1 MFGNSK
7 KRIRRKIEESF
18 GKLPT
23 SYEGEQIL
31 GRMDAI
37 KLYHK
42 EMCDRG
48 RCGDIDEIT
57 WNDLEMDQVF
67 LRVDHTNSYIG
78 EQILYHRLH
87 DTRRDDDTAWEGW
100 ERLEQQIAFYENNPQ
115 ARIDIEERLS
125 LIGKSDQDYYLPSF
139 LMNAE
144 LWSIRGG
151 TILHVLQLL
160 LLVFFAGALFT
171 EEILFVAGLAA
182 VACVNLVIYI
192 AAKQKYE
199 VFMYSL
205 NSLKQLLLFSQRVTR
220 EYRDELAVPEEI
232 ALTAEEL
239 KGLSKQII
247 GWQGRK
253 YAVLTGDIMYLLQDY
268 LFGITLLDLS
278 MFNHIMKIIDGK
290 QKQILKLYE
299 FAGEVDMGIAA
310 ASFRRSLSYYCQ
322 PNVWEQKEFQV
333 KGLVHPLLQNAV
345 ANDFRLKN
353 RAVVTG
359 ANASGKS
366 TFMKALAVNVI
377 LAQTIHTCTAAEFSM
392 PAVSVMTSMALRDDL
407 KSGESYYIR
416 EAKRMK
422 QMVDSKQNDRP
433 LLIVIDE
440 ILKGTNTAERLA
452 ASSAILEYFT
462 RLPHYVVVATHDTG
476 LVNEMR
482 SKYDSFYFESRV
494 AGDDIVFEYRI
505 HSGKGGNSNAI
516 ALLSLLGYPQEIV
529 HSANERIRAFA
540 SDGCMDGRKVGQA
553 S

>member
-1 MFGNSK
+1 
-7 KRIRRKIEESF
+7 
-18 GKLPT
+18 
-23 SYEGEQIL
+23 
-31 GRMDAI
+31 
-37 KLYHK
+37 
-42 EMCDRG
+42 
-48 RCGDIDEIT
+48 
-57 WNDLEMDQVF
+57 
-67 LRVDHTNSYIG
+67 
-78 EQILYHRLH
+78 
-87 DTRRDDDTAWEGW
+87 
-100 ERLEQQIAFYENNPQ
+100 
-115 ARIDIEERLS
+115 
-125 LIGKSDQDYYLPSF
+125 
-139 LMNAE
+139 
-144 LWSIRGG
+144 
-151 TILHVLQLL
+151 
-160 LLVFFAGALFT
+160 
-171 EEILFVAGLAA
+171 
-182 VACVNLVIYI
+182 
-192 AAKQKYE
+192 
-199 VFMYSL
+199 
-205 NSLKQLLLFSQRVTR
+205 
-220 EYRDELAVPEEI
+220 
-232 ALTAEEL
+232 
-239 KGLSKQII
+239 
-247 GWQGRK
+247 
-253 YAVLTGDIMYLLQDY
+253 
-268 LFGITLLDLS
+268 
-278 MFNHIMKIIDGK
+278 
-290 QKQILKLYE
+290 
-299 FAGEVDMGIAA
+299 MGIAA
-310 ASFRRSLSYYCQ
+310 ASFRRSLPYHCQ
-322 PNVWEQKEFQV
+322 PNIWEQKEFQV

-345 ANDFRLKN
+345 ANDFWLKN

-452 ASSAILEYFT
+452 ASAAILEYFT